1 MEPDRWARIEELFHE
16 ASRLELAQREAF
28 LRQSTDDES
37 LRQAVN
43 NLLDGDENAT
53 DFLANPALG
62 FDFRLNE
69 PLNDNRD
76 ETDGPIGRR
85 IGAYRL
91 VQYIAAGGMG
101 AVYLAVRDDDQY
113 EKQVAIKLIKRGM
126 DTDDI
131 LRRFRSERQL
141 LATLEHPNI
150 ARLIDGGA
158 TDTGLPYLV
167 MEYVDGQSIDR
178 YCDEH
183 HLSVDQRLQL
193 FDTVCEAVKY
203 AHQNLIVH
211 RDLKPNNIVVTSDGV
226 PKLLDFGI
234 AKVLDPDGVAHTV
247 DVTMPSQ
254 RFITPAYASPEQIR
268 GQRITTTSDVYALG
282 VILFEMLTGQRPYDA
297 DSHSLQAIER
307 VICEEPPTRPSVAVT
322 RAKSRSITSGLKV
335 DNGAEDIADKMHRR
349 ADKHLAR
356 RLSGD
361 LDNIILMALRK
372 DPQRRYTSVEQ
383 LADDL
388 QRHREGKPVLA
399 RPDTFRYRSAKF
411 VARNKLVVAAVTAV
425 TFALLGGIITS
436 GALYIQADRAKL
448 AAQRVSGFLQ
458 DALGSVNP
466 QIARGRDV
474 TLLREVLDSAAKRID
489 KELGD
494 NPDVAATL
502 HLTIGN
508 TYSSIALYDQA
519 ENHTRAAGKLRRKLL
534 GDNHPQ
540 VAECFAQLAQI
551 LWIKGDYA
559 SSETAIRSALKIW
572 KLHLGPRHP
581 RVATAYHTL
590 GITLESMGQAEEAQK
605 CYRDALSINRETLDP
620 SHPAL
625 ASNLINLGLQLL
637 NQKSVEGYDAAEP
650 LLREALDIRRA
661 NAGEDDPNLVNALVA
676 YGTLLQ
682 ERRQID
688 AAEPLYREALAI
700 SRSVLN
706 PDHPDL
712 ANVLDNL
719 ATLLENKGDYQAA
732 EPLYR
737 ETLAIQK
744 KALGP
749 RHRDV
754 GTTLNNLAGMFRR
767 AGRYDEAIP
776 LFKDAADIYR
786 ESLGEGHFWV
796 TIVLQNL
803 ASSYQAKGDC
813 DTALPIFEDALRMRM
828 ALVEDDHWRIA
839 GLETLIGG
847 CLTSLGQYESA
858 EPLLLSSYEQIK
870 IAKGTSAPYTHNA
883 LQRIIDFY
891 VATDQPDKA
900 GLYRQ
905 RQNIP

>member
-1 MEPDRWARIEELFHE
+1 MEADRWSRIEELFHA
-16 ASRLELAQREAF
+16 ASKLEPGQREAY
-28 LRQSTDDES
+28 LRQSTGDDES
-37 LRQAVN
+37 LRRAVID
-43 NLLDGDENAT
+43 LLDGDKHAT
-53 DFLANPALG
+53 DFLAHPALG
-62 FDFRLNE
+62 SDFQLYE
-69 PLNDNRD
+69 SPHDSRD
-76 ETDGPIGRR
+76 DKEGPIGKRV
-85 IGAYRL
+85 GAYRL
-91 VQYIAAGGMG
+91 VKYIASGGMG

-113 EKQVAIKLIKRGM
+113 EKEVAIKLIKRGM

-131 LRRFRSERQL
+131 LRRFRGERQL

-158 TDTGLPYLV
+158 TDSGLPYLV
-167 MEYVDGQSIDR
+167 MEYIDGQPIDQ
-178 YCDEH
+178 YCN
-183 HLSVDQRLQL
+183 DQRLGVEARLQL
-193 FDTVCEAVKY
+193 FDAVCDAVKY

-211 RDLKPNNIVVTSDGV
+211 RDLKPNNIVVTRDGI

-282 VILFEMLTGQRPYDA
+282 VILFELLTSQRPYDA
-297 DSHSLQAIER
+297 DSRSLQAIER
-307 VICEEPPTRPSVAVT
+307 VICEEQPTRPSVAVARST
-322 RAKSRSITSGLKV
+322 TTLDGIKSTKKV
-335 DNGAEDIADKMHRR
+335 QPEAS
-349 ADKHLAR
+349 KHLAR

-411 VARNKLVVAAVTAV
+411 VARNKLVVSAVLAV

-436 GALYIQADRAKL
+436 GILYVQADRAKI

-474 TLLREVLDSAAKRID
+474 TLLREVLDVASKRID
-489 KELGD
+489 EELGG
-494 NPDVAATL
+494 NADVAATL

-508 TYSSIALYDQA
+508 TYASIALYDQA
-519 ENHTRAAGKLRRKLL
+519 ERHTRAAVKLRCKLL
-534 GDNHPQ
+534 GDDDPQ
-540 VAECFAQLAQI
+540 VADCLAQLARI
-551 LWIKGDYA
+551 LRIKGEYE
-559 SSETAIRSALKIW
+559 SSETAIRGGIKIW
-572 KLHLGPRHP
+572 ELHYGPRHP
-581 RVATAYHTL
+581 KLAAAYNTL
-590 GITLESMGQAEEAQK
+590 GIALESIGKAAEAQK
-605 CYRDALSINRETLDP
+605 CYRDALSINRETLAP
-620 SHPAL
+620 THPAL
-625 ASNLINLGLQLL
+625 ASNLINLGQQLM
-637 NQKSVEGYDAAEP
+637 NQKSEEGYDAAEP
-650 LLREALDIRRA
+650 LLREALDIRRV
-661 NAGEDDPNLVNALVA
+661 NADKDDPNLVGALVA

-682 ERRQID
+682 ERHQFD
-688 AAEPLYREALAI
+688 EAELLFREALAI
-700 SRSVLN
+700 SRRVLS
-706 PDHPDL
+706 PEHPDL

-719 ATLLENKGDYQAA
+719 ATLLEFKGDYQAA

-744 KALGP
+744 KSLGL

-754 GTTLNNLAGMFRR
+754 GTTINNLGGMFRR

-776 LFKDAADIYR
+776 LFKEAADIYR

-796 TIVLQNL
+796 TIVMQNL
-803 ASSYQAKGDC
+803 GASYLAKGDAIA
-813 DTALPIFEDALRMRM
+813 ALPVLEEALRMRK
-828 ALVEDDHWRIA
+828 ALVGDDHWRIG
-839 GLETLIGG
+839 GLETLIGE
-847 CLTSLGQYESA
+847 CLTSLGQYDRA

-870 IAKGTSAPYTHNA
+870 KAKGMQVPYTQKA

-891 VATDQPDKA
+891 IATNQPEKA
-900 GLYRQ
+900 TLYSQ
-905 RQNIP
+905 RLP